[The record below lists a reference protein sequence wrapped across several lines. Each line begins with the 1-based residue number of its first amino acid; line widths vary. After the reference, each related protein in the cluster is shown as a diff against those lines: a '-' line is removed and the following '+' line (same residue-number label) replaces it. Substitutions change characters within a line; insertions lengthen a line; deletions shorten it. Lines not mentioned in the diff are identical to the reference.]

1 MKVSGK
7 TALLT
12 LILSVATLLCGSF
25 LKETPVFV
33 ENKQEHTV
41 LETNVQR
48 DVANKIDIHFTPLFE
63 CDDDY
68 VSTTT
73 QKWGDGLAVKYC
85 SSKLNRVQKQVLE
98 HTPRYLLY
106 CNLKLDIC

>member
-1 MKVSGK
+1 MKASGK

-25 LKETPVFV
+25 LKETPVSG
-33 ENKQEHTV
+33 ESKQEHTV

-48 DVANKIDIHFTPLFE
+48 DVADKIDIHFTPLFE

-68 VSTTT
+68 VSTST
-73 QKWGDGLAVKYC
+73 QNWGDGLAVKYC
-85 SSKLNRVQKQVLE
+85 SSNLNRVQKQVLE